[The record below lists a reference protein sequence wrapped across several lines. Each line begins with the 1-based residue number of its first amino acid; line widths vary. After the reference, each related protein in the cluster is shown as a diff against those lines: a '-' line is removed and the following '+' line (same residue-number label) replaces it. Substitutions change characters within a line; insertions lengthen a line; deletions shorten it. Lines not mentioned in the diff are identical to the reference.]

1 MDKAITKDSNLVK
14 VLVASAKHESQDTA
28 LLDEAN
34 SYIRE
39 LASDLSPENKYRIA
53 QVVGFTVNEMM
64 KPATNWLGTV
74 ADLKQVGYG
83 EKAQFKIRQNSIKA
97 FIQAKGATTARS
109 KVATKSLVLDTVDVS
124 ARPVINIVEL
134 RTGQTNMADLIVE
147 ATYQM
152 ELAEYKLVQKVL
164 NDAASTWAA
173 PYYGTGS
180 GIVKATLDPMIRH
193 WMRLSAGAT
202 PVIVGDI
209 AVISK
214 LAEQTGF
221 TASADAV
228 QFADSIINDYNNAGF
243 IGVYGGA
250 RVVNLINPV
259 DSDDAPAFDT
269 NKLFILPAGADA
281 STRPLKIVH
290 EGDVESQEQSNID
303 DKSYEVRLDRYVGAG
318 VVIGDRPYLSMYN
331 DESI

>member
-1 MDKAITKDSNLVK
+1 
-14 VLVASAKHESQDTA
+14 
-28 LLDEAN
+28 
-34 SYIRE
+34 
-39 LASDLSPENKYRIA
+39 
-53 QVVGFTVNEMM
+53 M

-97 FIQAKGATTARS
+97 FIQAKGSTTARS

-221 TASADAV
+221 TASADAM

-259 DSDDAPAFDT
+259 DSDDDPAFDT

-318 VVIGDRPYLSMYN
+318 VVIGDRPYLSVYN